1 MSEASE
7 RAGAFFGRR
16 KGKKLRAGQDEL
28 VQSLLPAIRAV
39 PGRDLPSQFPNQE
52 ARQTW
57 LEIGFGGGEHLAAQ
71 ARAHPD
77 VNFLGCEPFVNGM
90 AKLLAAIEH
99 ERLDN
104 VRVWDDDVTELLPT
118 LPDASFDRVY
128 ILYPDPWP
136 KRRQRKRRLVSDEML
151 ETLAR
156 VMKPGSR
163 AALRQRHRRLY
174 RLGARP
180 SPALPAFPL
189 ESLSRR
195 RLAPALR
202 GLAGHPL
209 RGQGDPRRPRAEL
222 PDLRPDLIPKA
233 SDPKVDCTFGIHP
246 MLLFFVAML
255 GAEKWTR
262 FSAPNDAPEGLWA
275 VLFVGPLLFLP

>member
-28 VQSLLPAIRAV
+28 IQNLLPAIRAI
-39 PGRDLPSQFPNQE
+39 PGQDLPSQFPNRDTRE
-52 ARQTW
+52 TSRETW

-71 ARAHPD
+71 ARTRRD
-77 VNFLGCEPFVNGM
+77 VDFLGCEPFVNGM
-90 AKLLAAIEH
+90 AKLLAVIEH

-104 VRVWDDDVTELLPT
+104 VRVWDDDVTDLLPT

-156 VMKPGSR
+156 VMKPGAELRFASDIDDYIGWVLARTLRSPHFSWKAAR
-163 AALRQRHRRLY
+163 A
-174 RLGARP
+174 
-180 SPALPAFPL
+180 
-189 ESLSRR
+189 
-195 RLAPALR
+195 
-202 GLAGHPL
+202 
-209 RGQGDPRRPRAEL
+209 DDWRRPYEGWPGTRYEA
-222 PDLRPDLIPKA
+222 KA
-233 SDPKVDCTFGIHP
+233 IREGRVPSYLTFVRI
-246 MLLFFVAML
+246 
-255 GAEKWTR
+255 
-262 FSAPNDAPEGLWA
+262 
-275 VLFVGPLLFLP
+275 